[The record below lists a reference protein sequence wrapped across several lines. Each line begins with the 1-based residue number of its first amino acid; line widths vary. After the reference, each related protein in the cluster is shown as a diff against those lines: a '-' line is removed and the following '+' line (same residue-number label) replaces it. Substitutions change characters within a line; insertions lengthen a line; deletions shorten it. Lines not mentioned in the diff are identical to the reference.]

1 MKISLGLAPSAG
13 PIIPLSSRISIILA
27 ALANQTLSFL
37 CKRVAEAF
45 LVSEIIAMA

>member
-13 PIIPLSSRISIILA
+13 QTIPLSSRISIILA
-27 ALANQTLSFL
+27 ALANQTPSFL

-45 LVSEIIAMA
+45 LVSEITAIA